1 MRSAESMVAAAR
13 EGRAIVLARSAIHR
27 VGGSSPAQRA
37 SSRPLWHDRG
47 TVKPLIPTLAGLAVM
62 VGVAVPAYAD
72 STDDEFIAT
81 IQAAGISF
89 PDPARVI
96 TAGKWVC
103 ERAGQG
109 TQMVDVVKDVQSL
122 NPGLSQEKAA
132 KFTAIAANV
141 YCPKALPTN
150 VVKGNGG
157 S

>member
-1 MRSAESMVAAAR
+1 VEFDARDAGLSA
-13 EGRAIVLARSAIHR
+13 
-27 VGGSSPAQRA
+27 
-37 SSRPLWHDRG
+37 LWHDRG
-47 TVKPLIPTLAGLAVM
+47 TVNPLIPTLAGLAVM
-62 VGVAVPAYAD
+62 VGMAAPAYAD

-103 ERAGQG
+103 EKAGQG
-109 TQMVDVVKDVQSL
+109 SQLVDVVKDVQGL

-141 YCPKALPTN
+141 YCPKAISTN
-150 VVKGNGG
+150 VVKGSGG